1 MRSSIGRL
9 LILVVAVGLAGACAS
24 APPQPQYTP
33 GSIDPDYWVEKV
45 DQFAVIGDGSLSM
58 SDKHEK
64 MLKLDIAQAMLAS
77 MNQTIPEKNY
87 NGTFVAFGRGEC
99 GSTGKT
105 VLAVPLEKYS
115 KAAFNGAIDNFNCAG
130 GNSPLS
136 KAVDGANADLSKAIA
151 PSSLV
156 IVSDGLHMGKDEI
169 EAAGT
174 LASAFG
180 DKLAIFAVQVGDK
193 KKGTELLK
201 EVVAKGNGGYLIN
214 AAELTDA
221 AAMAKFVEDVLLY
234 PDSDADGV
242 ADHLDKC
249 PGTPKGVKVDA
260 VGCPLDSDG
269 DGVADYL
276 DKCPGTPKGTKV
288 DANGC
293 ALDSDGDGVVDAA
306 DKCPN
311 TPKGVKV
318 DAVGCPLDTDGD
330 GVPDHLDKCPGTP
343 KGLVVDEN
351 GCVPE
356 GFLVVADILFDT
368 NKWEIKP
375 EGMAQLDKGVAF
387 LKKNPQLKVE
397 IQGHTDSTGAA
408 AWNATLSQRRA
419 ESVMKYL
426 VSKGVP
432 AGQLTAKGFGP
443 ANPVAPNDTKEG
455 RAKNRRVDFMK
466 AN

>member
-1 MRSSIGRL
+1 

-45 DQFAVIGDGSLSM
+45 DQFALIGDGSLSM
-58 SDKHEK
+58 SDKHAK
-64 MLKLDIAQAMLAS
+64 MVKIDIAQAMLDS
-77 MNQTIPEKNY
+77 MNQTIPEKGY
-87 NGTFVAFGRGEC
+87 DGAFLAFGRGEC
-99 GSTGKT
+99 GSTGKA
-105 VLAVPLEKYS
+105 VLAVPLADYS
-115 KAAFNGAIDNFNCAG
+115 KSAFNGAIDNFNCPA
-130 GNSPLS
+130 GNSPLH
-136 KAVDGANADLSKAIA
+136 KAIDLSNTDLSKAIQ

-156 IVSDGLHMGKDEI
+156 VVSDGLHMGKKEI
-169 EAAGT
+169 EAAGKI
-174 LASAFG
+174 ASAFG

-201 EVVAKGNGGYLIN
+201 QVVAKGNGGYLIN

-221 AAMAKFVEDVLLY
+221 AAMEKFVEDVLLY

-249 PGTPKGVKVDA
+249 PNTPKGCKVDAVGCPIDSDGDGVADCLDKCSGTPKGVKVDA
-260 VGCPLDSDG
+260 AGCPIDSDG
-269 DGVADYL
+269 DGVTDNL
-276 DKCPGTPKGTKV
+276 
-288 DANGC
+288 
-293 ALDSDGDGVVDAA
+293 

-311 TPKGVKV
+311 TPKGCKV
-318 DAVGCPLDTDGD
+318 DAVGCPIDTDGD
-330 GVPDHLDKCPGTP
+330 GVADCADKCPGTP
-343 KGLVVDEN
+343 KGLAVDET

-356 GFLVVADILFDT
+356 GFQLVADVLFDT
-368 NKWEIKP
+368 NKSEIKP
-375 EGMAQLDKGVAF
+375 EGMAQLDKGVEF
-387 LKKNPQLKVE
+387 LKKNPQIKVE
-397 IQGHTDSTGAA
+397 IQGYTDSTGAA

-432 AGQLTAKGFGP
+432 AGQLMAKGFGP

-455 RAKNRRVDFMK
+455 RAKNRRVDFAK

>member
-1 MRSSIGRL
+1 
-9 LILVVAVGLAGACAS
+9 
-24 APPQPQYTP
+24 
-33 GSIDPDYWVEKV
+33 
-45 DQFAVIGDGSLSM
+45 M
-58 SDKHEK
+58 SDKHQK
-64 MLKLDIAQAMLAS
+64 MLKLDITQAVLDS
-77 MNQTIPEKNY
+77 MNQTIPEKDY
-87 NGTFVAFGRGEC
+87 NGAFVAFGRGEC
-99 GSTGKT
+99 GSSGKT
-105 VLAVPLEKYS
+105 VLAVPLDTYS
-115 KAAFNGAIDNFNCAG
+115 KGAFGSAIDNFNCAG
-130 GNSPLS
+130 GNSPLN
-136 KAVDGANADLSKAIA
+136 KAVDLTNADLSKAVV

-156 IVSDGLHMGKDEI
+156 IVSDGLHMNQKEV
-169 EAAGT
+169 EAAGS

-201 EVVAKGNGGYLIN
+201 QVVAKGNGGYLIN

-234 PDSDADGV
+234 PDSDGDGV

-260 VGCPLDSDG
+260 VGCPLDTDG

-276 DKCPGTPKGTKV
+276 DKCPGTPKG
-288 DANGC
+288 C
-293 ALDSDGDGVVDAA
+293 
-306 DKCPN
+306 
-311 TPKGVKV
+311 KV
-318 DAVGCPLDTDGD
+318 DAVGCPIDTDGD
-330 GVPDHLDKCPGTP
+330 GVADCFDKCPDTP
-343 KGLVVDEN
+343 KGLVVDET
-351 GCVPE
+351 GCVPA
-356 GFLVVADILFDT
+356 GFKVVGEVLFDT
-368 NKWEIKP
+368 NKWDIKP
-375 EGMAQLDKGVAF
+375 EGQAELDKGVAF
-387 LKKNPQLKVE
+387 LLKNPQLKVE
-397 IQGHTDSTGAA
+397 IQGHTDSTGTA
-408 AWNATLSQRRA
+408 AWNDKLSQRRA

>member
-1 MRSSIGRL
+1 VRSNIGRL
-9 LILVVAVGLAGACAS
+9 LILVVAAGLAGACAS

-33 GSIDPDYWVEKV
+33 GSIDPAYWVKKV
-45 DQFAVIGDGSLSM
+45 DQFALIGDGSLSM

-64 MLKLDIAQAMLAS
+64 MLKLDIAQAVLDS
-77 MNQTIPEKNY
+77 MNQTIPEKDY
-87 NGTFVAFGRGEC
+87 KGTFVAFGRGEC
-99 GSTGKT
+99 GSSGKT
-105 VLAVPLEKYS
+105 VLAVPLDTYS
-115 KAAFNGAIDNFNCAG
+115 KGAFNGAIDNFNCAG
-130 GNSPLS
+130 GNSPLN
-136 KAVDGANADLSKAIA
+136 KAVDLTNADLSKAVV

-156 IVSDGLHMGKDEI
+156 IVSDGLHMDNKEI
-169 EAAGT
+169 EAAGQ

-180 DKLAIFAVQVGDK
+180 DKLAIFAVQVGDR

-201 EVVAKGNGGYLIN
+201 QVVAKGNGGYLIN

-234 PDSDADGV
+234 PDSDGDGV

-249 PGTPKGVKVDA
+249 PNTPKGCKVDA
-260 VGCPLDSDG
+260 VGCPIDTDG
-269 DGVADYL
+269 DGVADCF
-276 DKCPGTPKGTKV
+276 DKCP
-288 DANGC
+288 D
-293 ALDSDGDGVVDAA
+293 
-306 DKCPN
+306 
-311 TPKGVKV
+311 
-318 DAVGCPLDTDGD
+318 
-330 GVPDHLDKCPGTP
+330 TP
-343 KGLVVDEN
+343 KGLVVDET
-351 GCVPE
+351 GCVPA
-356 GFLVVADILFDT
+356 GFMVVGEVLFDT
-368 NKWEIKP
+368 NKWDIKP
-375 EGMAQLDKGVAF
+375 EGQAELDKGVAF
-387 LKKNPQLKVE
+387 LLKNPQLKVE

>member
-1 MRSSIGRL
+1 

-33 GSIDPDYWVEKV
+33 GSIDPDYWVKKV
-45 DQFAVIGDGSLSM
+45 DQFALIGDGSLSM

-87 NGTFVAFGRGEC
+87 NGAFVAFGRGEC

-105 VLAVPLEKYS
+105 VMAVPLDTYS

-130 GNSPLS
+130 GSSPLS
-136 KAVDGANADLSKAIA
+136 KAVDGANADLSKAIG

-193 KKGTELLK
+193 KKGTELL
-201 EVVAKGNGGYLIN
+201 EQMVAKGNGGYLIN
-214 AAELTDA
+214 AAALTDA
-221 AAMAKFVEDVLLY
+221 AAMEKFVEDVLLY

-249 PGTPKGVKVDA
+249 PNTPKGCKVDAVGCPIDSDGDGVADCLDKCSGTPKGVKVDA
-260 VGCPLDSDG
+260 AGCPIDSDG
-269 DGVADYL
+269 DGVTDNL
-276 DKCPGTPKGTKV
+276 
-288 DANGC
+288 
-293 ALDSDGDGVVDAA
+293 

-311 TPKGVKV
+311 TPKGCKV
-318 DAVGCPLDTDGD
+318 DAVGCPIDTDGD
-330 GVPDHLDKCPGTP
+330 GVADCLDKCPGTP
-343 KGLVVDEN
+343 KGLAVDET

-356 GFLVVADILFDT
+356 GFQLVADILFDT

-375 EGMAQLDKGVAF
+375 EGMAQLDKGVEF
-387 LKKNPQLKVE
+387 LKKNPQIKVE
-397 IQGHTDSTGAA
+397 IQGYTDSTGAA

-432 AGQLTAKGFGP
+432 AGQLMAKGFGP

-455 RAKNRRVDFMK
+455 RAKNRRVDFAK